1 MKKQRLPALL
11 LALLLTSVSC
21 GAAPSGGTPSDETTL
36 TPETTAEPETSAAK
50 EPSGVPEGTDLEGE
64 TINIWYT
71 TKATSVAE
79 TFVDIAGEMTGDVMS
94 DTIYNLNKG
103 VEDKLNCVLNF
114 YNSECPTSDTGTD
127 VRKLIMSDD
136 TTYDVFHAV
145 QWNAAKLAADG
156 MYLNV
161 WGNKYLSLDKPWWN
175 ESYME
180 EMTVGEG
187 SVYALVGDYTV
198 DRTRCLANVYYNKNM
213 YDDFYQNAEGL
224 YEDVMAGKWTW
235 DRLREISATVWNDL
249 DSDGVPSWDDRLGF
263 GINDYNNIDA
273 LFYGT
278 GTRVTTRDKNNLPV
292 LSLNTER
299 TANVVKKLYQFCFD
313 TPGGFMYGPE
323 YTDDVKNRQKFEDGE
338 SMFLFG
344 FFYTAEAMREMTDDY
359 GILPVPKYDESQ
371 QNYITF
377 GNAYVP
383 AYIALP
389 ANNNRGSM
397 NGVILD
403 SMGFISQR
411 DVQPL
416 VASVTLKGKAARDE
430 GSHKMIDIIYEDIYL
445 DLNCCYDLGGSFTL
459 LRDITMGK
467 AENFSSKWES
477 KKTKATSDFEKLLEQ
492 FLAIE
497 E

>member
-21 GAAPSGGTPSDETTL
+21 GAAPSDGTPSDETTL
-36 TPETTAEPETSAAK
+36 PPETTAEPETSAAK
-50 EPSGVPEGTDLEGE
+50 EPSGVPEGTDLGGE

-79 TFVDIAGEMTGDVMS
+79 TFVDIAGEMTGDIMS
-94 DTIYNLNKG
+94 DTIYGLNKG

-213 YDDFYQNAEGL
+213 YDDFYQNADGL
-224 YEDVMAGKWTW
+224 YEDVISGKWTW

-359 GILPVPKYDESQ
+359 GILPYPKFDESQ
-371 QNYITF
+371 QNYVSVVHDIMRIM
-377 GNAYVP
+377 V
-383 AYIALP
+383 LP
-389 ANNNRGSM
+389 ANCQKTDAVCAVLEQLSHDGYYD
-397 NGVILD
+397 LLPAYY
-403 SMGFISQR
+403 
-411 DVQPL
+411 DVL
-416 VASVTLKGKAARDE
+416 MKNKYARDSLSAE
-430 GSHKMIDIIYEDIYL
+430 MVDIIREGCTTDIAYVYGDPFNQIGYL
-445 DLNCCYDLGGSFTL
+445 H
-459 LRDITMGK
+459 RDFIKQKKDDFASAYAKKESGTIK
-467 AENFSSKWES
+467 AIDKFVGQFES
-477 KKTKATSDFEKLLEQ
+477 VK
-492 FLAIE
+492 
-497 E
+497 